1 MCQTLSIIAIV
12 SKNSSSMEIAA
23 KKLSLW
29 VRLKIVK
36 NIQSSKMEKI
46 IRKQRLSKESKSLR

>member
-23 KKLSLW
+23 KKLFLW

-46 IRKQRLSKESKSLR
+46 IRKQRLSKESKNLR